1 MADPARAPPR
11 GWELLHDTAKMDWT
25 KLDLVIGLRSTFFV
39 VTPIILGASTG
50 YLREGLFAAI
60 GANFITNTE
69 GSGPGA
75 TRFAMLAAA
84 CLIEPAA
91 LALGTL
97 VGTLGALAVPLVGLG
112 VVAFLTMRSYRDWT
126 QVGLIS
132 AIVFAVGVGLP
143 GASSASA
150 FERLWT
156 SLAGDVWILTGV
168 AIHMRLRRLRGEA
181 ARAEGLAIG
190 GSREAHP
197 FMVGQVLQSQNLR
210 QAVMTGIATS
220 VGLAIGLS
228 LGLPR
233 DIWIMIT
240 TIIAVRQ
247 GVGPT
252 VSSTF
257 ALVTGTGIGSVVAAL
272 ITLQTSNLWVIIAL
286 MTVFAFAMF
295 STRLVSQALFQAFVT
310 PFLIL
315 LLNVIYPGDWWLALA
330 RIADVTIGGGIAI
343 ISVYILRWE
352 AGLTQPGRGNPGQSE
367 QPRPAQASPGRTS
380 GYMQA
385 LRSSKRFG
393 RLLGRSPAGCGGQ
406 AEDGP

>member
-1 MADPARAPPR
+1 MAGPARAPPR
-11 GWELLHDTAKMDWT
+11 GWELLHDTAKTDWT
-25 KLDLVIGLRSTFFV
+25 KLDLIIGLRSAFFV
-39 VTPIILGASTG
+39 VSPIIVGAATG

-91 LALGTL
+91 LALGTMI
-97 VGTLGALAVPLVGLG
+97 GTLGPFAVPLVGLG
-112 VVAFLTMRSYRDWT
+112 VIAFLTMRSYRDWT

-132 AIVFAVGVGLP
+132 AIIFAVGVGLP
-143 GASSASA
+143 GASPASA
-150 FERLWT
+150 LERLWT
-156 SLAGDVWILTGV
+156 AIAGDLWILCGV
-168 AIHMRLRRLRGEA
+168 AIHMRLRRASGKSSRPEA
-181 ARAEGLAIG
+181 PATG
-190 GSREAHP
+190 GSRETHP
-197 FMVGQVLQSQNLR
+197 FMVGQLLQSQNFR
-210 QAVMTGIATS
+210 QAVVTGIATS

-240 TIIAVRQ
+240 TIIAIRQ

-257 ALVTGTGIGSVVAAL
+257 ALVTGTGIGSVVAAV
-272 ITLQTSNLWVIIAL
+272 ITLQTSNLWVLVAL
-286 MTVFAFAMF
+286 MAVFAFAMF
-295 STRLVSQALFQAFVT
+295 STRLVSQTLFQAFVT

-315 LLNVIYPGDWWLALA
+315 LLNIIYPGEWWLALA

-343 ISVYILRWE
+343 ISVYILCWE
-352 AGLTQPGRGNPGQSE
+352 AGLTQPGRGTLPQ
-367 QPRPAQASPGRTS
+367 
-380 GYMQA
+380 
-385 LRSSKRFG
+385 
-393 RLLGRSPAGCGGQ
+393 SPATRT
-406 AEDGP
+406 